1 MFDFLKDTNKRK
13 LFIFNYC
20 VFMINGLLTLSVG
33 SLLPFIRSA
42 RGIGYGFAGLIVSLH
57 SVGNLVACF
66 IAGALPAV
74 IGKKKSILFFNLFF
88 ALSYLFII
96 FGKNPF
102 WLAAAFFLTGIARGA
117 SSNFCNTEINSL
129 APGKAWIINGL
140 HAMFSVGAFA
150 FPIFLTILTADNADN
165 WIIACYVM
173 VGIGILSWILYLL
186 MPIENDKVEKTE
198 KGKGGLGFFAEPI
211 FYLCTGTLFFYLC
224 VEQGVIGWLI
234 TYFED
239 TGLLSASLSQLMASV
254 LWIMILAG
262 RLLTATLSTKIKK
275 ENLLVIMGLGI
286 VFFYFLLINSTTTFW
301 IVAGIMGFGFSMA
314 GIYPTTVSFS
324 GGIIEKF
331 PMAWSYILTI
341 ASLGSIIMP
350 SIIGKIADKKGIG
363 PGMASVAVV
372 VLIDL
377 VSIIGLVIYCKK
389 KGEKV
394 SL

>member
-1 MFDFLKDTNKRK
+1 
-13 LFIFNYC
+13 
-20 VFMINGLLTLSVG
+20 
-33 SLLPFIRSA
+33 
-42 RGIGYGFAGLIVSLH
+42 
-57 SVGNLVACF
+57 
-66 IAGALPAV
+66 
-74 IGKKKSILFFNLFF
+74 
-88 ALSYLFII
+88 
-96 FGKNPF
+96 
-102 WLAAAFFLTGIARGA
+102 
-117 SSNFCNTEINSL
+117 
-129 APGKAWIINGL
+129 
-140 HAMFSVGAFA
+140 
-150 FPIFLTILTADNADN
+150 
-165 WIIACYVM
+165 
-173 VGIGILSWILYLL
+173 
-186 MPIENDKVEKTE
+186 
-198 KGKGGLGFFAEPI
+198 
-211 FYLCTGTLFFYLC
+211 
-224 VEQGVIGWLI
+224 
-234 TYFED
+234 
-239 TGLLSASLSQLMASV
+239 MASV